1 MNDKNND
8 FDAAPTASAPSG
20 ESIEARTERIRLSHE
35 NADSKGKIQ
44 LRHEVECLLAHIAL
58 LKSEQRAPAIGQQA
72 DRDEDESAEN
82 SWRRLALQ
90 FDGHRMQ
97 ALAHIRALLADY
109 AKHAPVASEFLSLPP
124 LSGEAVLVQR
134 ISAIS
139 HLSATNS
146 GTEGAKDSSQE

>member
-1 MNDKNND
+1 MD
-8 FDAAPTASAPSG
+8 
-20 ESIEARTERIRLSHE
+20 
-35 NADSKGKIQ
+35 
-44 LRHEVECLLAHIAL
+44 C
-58 LKSEQRAPAIGQQA
+58 APAIGQQA